1 MQSVAPIML
10 IDDDAVTQSVLQRI
24 LQKEGYDVI
33 VVADGAET
41 VTMARSRRPSLIL
54 LDVMMPGIDGF
65 DLITRLKKEQELAHI
80 PVIFITARDDVQS
93 KIAGFD
99 LGAVDYIV
107 KPFNKYEIVAR
118 VKIHLRLSGAVQDG

>member
-1 MQSVAPIML
+1 ML